1 MIHIGPT
8 CWFEVLAIEEVA
20 WAERDEKTEK
30 DKKSWWSPH
39 LHLWADWRVRS
50 EDVKIV
56 KGSHA
61 FWNVIFA
68 ELQHLTPAHTTGL
81 RLSLL
86 NKFELG
92 GNWVSLVGIGR
103 LDRNPGGLYWIWRPL
118 HHFNGDP
125 CLLNRNS
132 DVDTILVCL
141 IVNNHILSGKL
152 NLYTH
157 CVTKAVLTHVAMY
170 PDFFSWKPPT
180 SALYTNVG

>member
-1 MIHIGPT
+1 MTKTLKIIHIGPT

-20 WAERDEKTEK
+20 RAKRDEKTEK

-39 LHLWADWRVRS
+39 LQLWGDWRVRS

-56 KGSHA
+56 KWSHA
-61 FWNVIFA
+61 FWNVIIA

-132 DVDTILVCL
+132 DVHTIFVQDCKQPY
-141 IVNNHILSGKL
+141 IIRQ
-152 NLYTH
+152 T
-157 CVTKAVLTHVAMY
+157 
-170 PDFFSWKPPT
+170 
-180 SALYTNVG
+180 